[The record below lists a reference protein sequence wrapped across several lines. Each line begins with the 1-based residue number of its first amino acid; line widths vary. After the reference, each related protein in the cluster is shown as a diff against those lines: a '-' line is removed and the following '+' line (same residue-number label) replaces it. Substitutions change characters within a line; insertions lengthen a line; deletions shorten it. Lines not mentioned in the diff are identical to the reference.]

1 MGAVL
6 GSRPLIGWLCGQMQP
21 CVMENRKWIWLDS
34 SGSLCLSFLLCKVD
48 IITEY
53 TPQGS
58 CGLNE

>member
-6 GSRPLIGWLCGQMQP
+6 GSRPLIGWLWGQMQP
-21 CVMENRKWIWLDS
+21 CVMENRKDGFGWTA
-34 SGSLCLSFLLCKVD
+34 GTLCLSFLLCKVD

-58 CGLNE
+58 YEVK